1 MCGDNWERLPQEGPN
16 DFVGVRRFWGTPSS
30 SGVCLSFCFR
40 LFVCFLFFFFFDVFL
55 LVLIAALDRPLLNS
69 VWQGRI
75 SRILDIEDRRYNI
88 FIEPDL
94 LATFSLGPVPS
105 SSVKAL
111 LRANKKRE
119 SFLQYMVRYLSYSSI
134 APFFFFFDVFLLV
147 LVAAL
152 DRPLLNSV
160 WQGRISRILDIED
173 RRYNIFI
180 EPDLLATF
188 SLGPV
193 PSSSVKALLRAN
205 KKRESFLQYM
215 VLYLSYSSIA
225 LFFFF

>member
-1 MCGDNWERLPQEGPN
+1 MGDALVVWC
-16 DFVGVRRFWGTPSS
+16 V
-30 SGVCLSFCFR
+30 SF
-40 LFVCFLFFFFFDVFL
+40 FLFSFVFSSFFF
-55 LVLIAALDRPLLNS
+55 S
-69 VWQGRI
+69 
-75 SRILDIEDRRYNI
+75 
-88 FIEPDL
+88 
-94 LATFSLGPVPS
+94 
-105 SSVKAL
+105 
-111 LRANKKRE
+111 
-119 SFLQYMVRYLSYSSI
+119 
-134 APFFFFFDVFLLV
+134 FFFDVFLLV

-205 KKRESFLQYM
+205 KKRESFLQCM
-215 VLYLSYSSIA
+215 ARYLSSSSIA
-225 LFFFF
+225 PFSFPDLCVSLVGRRQYNEAEQESSEADGPIGRGGGRSH